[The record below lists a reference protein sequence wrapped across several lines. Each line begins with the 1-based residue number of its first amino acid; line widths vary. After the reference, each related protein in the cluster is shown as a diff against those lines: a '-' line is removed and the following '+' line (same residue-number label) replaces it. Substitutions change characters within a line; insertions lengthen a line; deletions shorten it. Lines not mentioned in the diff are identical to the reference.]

1 MRVSIFQAVGEHVL
15 GAGIAVVTVLTILL
29 GFVAGTADVR
39 RYLQM
44 RRL

>member
-1 MRVSIFQAVGEHVL
+1 MQVSSLQAVGEHVL
-15 GAGIAVVTVLTILL
+15 GACIAAVTLLTILFGL
-29 GFVAGTADVR
+29 AVGVTDLR